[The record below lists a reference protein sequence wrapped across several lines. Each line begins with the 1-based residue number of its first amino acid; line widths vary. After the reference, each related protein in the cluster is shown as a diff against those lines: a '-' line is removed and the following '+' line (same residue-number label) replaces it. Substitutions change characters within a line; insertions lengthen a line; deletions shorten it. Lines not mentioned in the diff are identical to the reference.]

1 MKNEFNSKFAIN
13 DEVEFQ
19 PMYRQQQEMGISHE
33 PMDGKIVAVR
43 FTEAKVFYDVF
54 NNYWGKV
61 FENVAS
67 EKVFGLPE
75 RKILDLVKEDINGKN

>member
-1 MKNEFNSKFAIN
+1 MTQDFFSSHAIN

-33 PMDGKIVAVR
+33 PMEGKVVAVR
-43 FTEAKVFYDVF
+43 FTEAKVFYDIY

-61 FENVAS
+61 FEGVSS
-67 EKVFGLPE
+67 EKVFALSESPILTPVEAE
-75 RKILDLVKEDINGKN
+75 RQEG